1 MCSSGDPPPGFIQD
15 SACDMPHFTYQRRVP
30 FTAASVF
37 DLVAD
42 VESYPLFLPGWQQAR
57 ILHRHDDVLTV
68 EQTLGFW
75 GLTWHF
81 RTRATLHRPELIRI
95 ETEEYPFEHLLQI
108 WRFEPVDGGTLAS
121 LDADYALGNLPAR
134 GLVTKLVRRGFRETL
149 EAFEKRA
156 HELFD

>member
-1 MCSSGDPPPGFIQD
+1 
-15 SACDMPHFTYQRRVP
+15 MPHFRYQRRVP

-42 VESYPLFLPGWQQAR
+42 VERYPLFLPGWQQVR
-57 ILHRHDDVLTV
+57 ILDHHDDVLTV
-68 EQTLGFW
+68 EQTLGIW
-75 GLTWHF
+75 GLTWRF
-81 RTRATLHRPELIRI
+81 RTRAELHRPGLIRI
-95 ETEEYPFEHLLQI
+95 ETTEHPFEHLLQL
-108 WRFEPVDGGTLAS
+108 WRFEPVDGGTLVS

-134 GLVTKLVRRGFRETL
+134 GLVTKIFRRGFRETL